1 MSITDDL
8 AAIKADLASGPF
20 CWLVQ
25 SHSGKN
31 PPHGW
36 SVRFTDPEQED
47 AVAVDLHRPDRIRRL
62 VEHVEH
68 ERSHVY
74 RLREFEREVVA
85 LLPGVYYMD
94 PPDGGSVDPI
104 EQLRRMSEDAA
115 RYRWLRGDSC
125 PDRSVRWTQWEV
137 RRWRAPYWT
146 GDLRGSNLD
155 AAIDAA
161 LEGKE

>member
-1 MSITDDL
+1 MSDQNTEALRL
-8 AAIKADLASGPF
+8 ADALTGNASG
-20 CWLVQ
+20 CIC
-25 SHSGKN
+25 GA
-31 PPHGW
+31 W
-36 SVRFTDPEQED
+36 SSNECGCSVVWPEDYIKE
-47 AVAVDLHRPDRIRRL
+47 AAAELRRL
-62 VEHVEH
+62 VAENE
-68 ERSHVY
+68 
-74 RLREFEREVVA
+74 RLRE
-85 LLPGVYYMD
+85 
-94 PPDGGSVDPI
+94 
-104 EQLRRMSEDAA
+104 DAE

>member
-1 MSITDDL
+1 MSDQNTESLRL
-8 AAIKADLASGPF
+8 ADALTGNASG
-20 CWLVQ
+20 CIC
-25 SHSGKN
+25 GA
-31 PPHGW
+31 W
-36 SVRFTDPEQED
+36 SSNECGCSVVWPEDYIKE
-47 AVAVDLHRPDRIRRL
+47 AAAELRRL
-62 VEHVEH
+62 HAENE
-68 ERSHVY
+68 

-104 EQLRRMSEDAA
+104 EQLRRMSEDAE